1 LPVSD
6 PVLHLFL
13 QIIIPENSL
22 VSNYIQPSK
31 GFSVRTKE
39 AQLVETLSGPGP
51 FTVFAPTDEAFAN
64 LPTGTVE
71 GLLKDIPKLKS
82 ILTYHVLEGKMLS
95 EDLANLTSAKTIQG
109 QDIDIDT
116 KDGVKINKAKVTN
129 ANILASNGVIH
140 IIDTVILPK

>member
-1 LPVSD
+1 M
-6 PVLHLFL
+6 
-13 QIIIPENSL
+13 
-22 VSNYIQPSK
+22 
-31 GFSVRTKE
+31 
-39 AQLVETLSGPGP
+39 
-51 FTVFAPTDEAFAN
+51 
-64 LPTGTVE
+64 
-71 GLLKDIPKLKS
+71 KDIPKLKS

-129 ANILASNGVIH
+129 PNILASNGVIH

>member
-1 LPVSD
+1 MD
-6 PVLHLFL
+6 N
-13 QIIIPENSL
+13 IIETAIKAGNFNTL
-22 VSNYIQPSK
+22 VTAI
-31 GFSVRTKE
+31 KE
-39 AQLVETLSGPGP
+39 AQLVETLSEPGP

-64 LPTGTVE
+64 LPTGTAE

-129 ANILASNGVIH
+129 PNILASNGVIH

>member
-1 LPVSD
+1 MD
-6 PVLHLFL
+6 N
-13 QIIIPENSL
+13 IIETAIKAGNFTTL
-22 VSNYIQPSK
+22 VTAI
-31 GFSVRTKE
+31 KE

-95 EDLANLTSAKTIQG
+95 EDLANLNSAKTIQG
-109 QDIDIDT
+109 QDLDIDT

>member
-1 LPVSD
+1 MD
-6 PVLHLFL
+6 N
-13 QIIIPENSL
+13 IIETAIKAGNFNTL
-22 VSNYIQPSK
+22 VTAI
-31 GFSVRTKE
+31 KE
-39 AQLVETLSGPGP
+39 AQLVETLSEPGP

-129 ANILASNGVIH
+129 PNRCK
-140 IIDTVILPK
+140 TV

>member
-1 LPVSD
+1 MD
-6 PVLHLFL
+6 N
-13 QIIIPENSL
+13 IIETAIKAGNVNTL
-22 VSNYIQPSK
+22 VTAI
-31 GFSVRTKE
+31 KE
-39 AQLVETLSGPGP
+39 AQLVETLSEPGP

-82 ILTYHVLEGKMLS
+82 ILTCHVLEGKMLS

-129 ANILASNGVIH
+129 PNILASNGVIH

>member
-1 LPVSD
+1 VFSLLQRPPHDFASAAFGQRVYKLHHAW
-6 PVLHLFL
+6 VLVGGH
-13 QIIIPENSL
+13 
-22 VSNYIQPSK
+22 V
-31 GFSVRTKE
+31 
-39 AQLVETLSGPGP
+39 
-51 FTVFAPTDEAFAN
+51 VFAPTDEAFAN

-129 ANILASNGVIH
+129 PNILASNGVIH